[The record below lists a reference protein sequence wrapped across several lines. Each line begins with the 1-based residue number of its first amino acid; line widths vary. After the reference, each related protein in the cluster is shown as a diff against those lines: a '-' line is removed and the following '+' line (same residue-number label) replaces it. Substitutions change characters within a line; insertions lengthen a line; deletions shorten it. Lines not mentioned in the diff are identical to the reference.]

1 MIVKLTEIAE
11 KTYSSI
17 IDRFSDSKAKIFSE
31 KTISTIE
38 MIIQNNEI
46 GSRYKKT
53 CYRKFLLS
61 NQVYIFYK
69 IENQI
74 LYIILFWDNKR
85 NPVDL
90 DIILSS

>member
-1 MIVKLTEIAE
+1 MIVQ
-11 KTYSSI
+11 YN
-17 IDRFSDSKAKIFSE
+17 D
-31 KTISTIE
+31 
-38 MIIQNNEI
+38 I
-46 GSRYKKT
+46 GTRYKKT

-61 NQVYIFYK
+61 HQIYIFYK
-69 IENQI
+69 IESQI

>member
-11 KTYSSI
+11 KTYTSI

-53 CYRKFLLS
+53 CYR
-61 NQVYIFYK
+61 
-69 IENQI
+69 
-74 LYIILFWDNKR
+74 
-85 NPVDL
+85 
-90 DIILSS
+90 